1 MPKLRSDLWPP
12 TISGPEVVA
21 PVTILREQAAM
32 LGKKTNGLVLASV
45 RTTTRDSLT
54 RDEKTGLRA
63 LTRPGHDAGNGNEGF
78 IHSFQLVVPA
88 LEDYTYTLFR
98 IEHGIK
104 LYPVKLHV
112 PRTLGG
118 RIAKSEDEFVDI
130 LRKILSSDN
139 TRRVIGSLIAQVE
152 TA

>member
-98 IEHGIK
+98 VEHGIEF
-104 LYPVKLHV
+104 YPAEFHQ
-112 PRTLGG
+112 PG
-118 RIAKSEDEFVDI
+118 RMGQRADSEEEFIDI
-130 LRKILSSDN
+130 LREILSSDN